1 MYAGY
6 AWLTNNVRL
15 TWQMR
20 LVPIAAMA
28 GFLTMALAIPEVFGA
43 GGADVR
49 ALLYD
54 SPGTF
59 QAKKAPR

>member
-28 GFLTMALAIPEVFGA
+28 GVLTMATAIPEMFGT
-43 GGADVR
+43 GA
-49 ALLYD
+49 L
-54 SPGTF
+54 TF
-59 QAKKAPR
+59 GLCSMILQRHFKRKAR